1 MKKKTT
7 QPTRSKFSILCQL
20 CNLIPR
26 HLVPRVAKE
35 TGVHLKART
44 FTAWSHLVSMM
55 YLQLTR
61 SISLNDLCD
70 GLNLNRAELETIR
83 GARPPSR
90 NGLSHANK
98 NRDAGFAERVFWE
111 VMAHLQSLT
120 PDFVRGR
127 NRPVRRFRRAIHA
140 IDSTTIKLVMSCFD
154 WAKHR
159 RRKAA
164 AKLHVRLNLQ
174 SFLPGFVCIG
184 KGSGHDVRYLN
195 RLCNGLKSGE
205 IAVFDMAYVAF
216 EPLNELT
223 QRDVFWVSRVRKNQE
238 FRVVKKRITK
248 ANGSILRDDVIRLTG
263 VKSGKLYPRTLRR
276 VRARVE
282 VGGKLVEM
290 EFLTNNFDWSPSS
303 IADLYKSRWSIEV
316 FFRNIKQTLQLSDFV
331 GYSENAVRWQIW
343 TALLV
348 YMLLSYLSFCS
359 GWKKGF
365 VRIWAIT
372 RSILWRKLDLFKLLK
387 SYGTAPVPLKLRV
400 ALDQAYLPGF

>member
-120 PDFVRGR
+120 PDFTRGR

-164 AKLHVRLNLQ
+164 AKLHGRYRSQ
-174 SFLPGFVCIG
+174 SPACW
-184 KGSGHDVRYLN
+184 
-195 RLCNGLKSGE
+195 
-205 IAVFDMAYVAF
+205 A
-216 EPLNELT
+216 
-223 QRDVFWVSRVRKNQE
+223 QRH
-238 FRVVKKRITK
+238 
-248 ANGSILRDDVIRLTG
+248 L
-263 VKSGKLYPRTLRR
+263 
-276 VRARVE
+276 
-282 VGGKLVEM
+282 
-290 EFLTNNFDWSPSS
+290 
-303 IADLYKSRWSIEV
+303 
-316 FFRNIKQTLQLSDFV
+316 
-331 GYSENAVRWQIW
+331 
-343 TALLV
+343 
-348 YMLLSYLSFCS
+348 
-359 GWKKGF
+359 
-365 VRIWAIT
+365 
-372 RSILWRKLDLFKLLK
+372 
-387 SYGTAPVPLKLRV
+387 
-400 ALDQAYLPGF
+400 